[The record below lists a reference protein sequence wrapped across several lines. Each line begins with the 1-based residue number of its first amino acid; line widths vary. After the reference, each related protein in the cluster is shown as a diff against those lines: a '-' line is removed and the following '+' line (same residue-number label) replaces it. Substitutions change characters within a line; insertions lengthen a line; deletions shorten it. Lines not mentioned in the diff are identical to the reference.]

1 LVVAEEVI
9 KEDNDQAKL
18 QNQEVVVKE
27 DEIDVDQIKEMIE

>member
-9 KEDNDQAKL
+9 KEDNDQAKV
-18 QNQEVVVKE
+18 QSQEVVVKE